1 MNLKSFSYAF
11 DGLKDLC
18 SGRHKNAMFHL
29 FFTAIVL
36 VLSFLFSLS
45 KEEFLWII
53 LWISLVLAAEAFNTA
68 IEYITDL
75 ASPDIHP
82 LAKKTK
88 DMSAAAVLLISFG
101 AFICGIIIFIPKIY
115 TLLAYA

>member
-1 MNLKSFSYAF
+1 
-11 DGLKDLC
+11 
-18 SGRHKNAMFHL
+18 
-29 FFTAIVL
+29 
-36 VLSFLFSLS
+36 
-45 KEEFLWII
+45 
-53 LWISLVLAAEAFNTA
+53 
-68 IEYITDL
+68 
-75 ASPDIHP
+75 